1 MVFEKFPQNHF
12 ASQILTQF
20 ASVCLF
26 NSQMDISA
34 LHLYTFFF
42 FLWGNRIAYKCC
54 ILSRPFFPDLTPP
67 HRHVP
72 VSDPLALCAKFQ
84 WIFALNACA
93 CSLNKRNNLNGNPV
107 PNWGAMVTMS
117 AGGGRGR
124 WGCRCIWWPSL
135 KVSEDKVTAQL
146 TISGCPLDF
155 APHSSL
161 NKIQTDWPERDES
174 SCEKFRNCLSAQ
186 KKWQQMKCYS
196 RLSCALFIIKTQTQ
210 SLSNLV

>member
-117 AGGGRGR
+117 AGGGGGDGDVYAFGGHH
-124 WGCRCIWWPSL
+124 WKC
-135 KVSEDKVTAQL
+135 
-146 TISGCPLDF
+146 
-155 APHSSL
+155 
-161 NKIQTDWPERDES
+161 
-174 SCEKFRNCLSAQ
+174 Q
-186 KKWQQMKCYS
+186 KTKW
-196 RLSCALFIIKTQTQ
+196 LHNWQ
-210 SLSNLV
+210 SLAVLWILLLTVHSIKFWLTDQKETKVAVKSFATVYQHKKNGNKWNAIVDYHVLYL

>member
-117 AGGGRGR
+117 AGGGGGDGDVDAFGGHH
-124 WGCRCIWWPSL
+124 WKC
-135 KVSEDKVTAQL
+135 
-146 TISGCPLDF
+146 
-155 APHSSL
+155 
-161 NKIQTDWPERDES
+161 
-174 SCEKFRNCLSAQ
+174 Q
-186 KKWQQMKCYS
+186 KTKW
-196 RLSCALFIIKTQTQ
+196 LHNWQ
-210 SLSNLV
+210 SLDVLWILLLTVHSIKFWLTDQKETKVAVKSFATVYQHKKNGNKWNAIVDYHVLYL